1 MQAYLTELDSWVR
14 YRKDELDELDAAA
27 LPRSPRK
34 DELTDDM
41 TLSMALWKA
50 VADRLQLLLAVWD
63 GGRVL
68 EPERE
73 RLATLI
79 HGRLDATLDPAV
91 LAKSATEPRYDVRR
105 ARRVAAG
112 GLPAVRRAGR
122 AAAPAARPR
131 SGGRRERRPRQGPAR
146 LARPAARPGRP
157 RARRRSRPRAQRTW
171 DELAARIKDVTER
184 LQRGGDVGGL
194 LGPLENDTALFE
206 RDLIVGG
213 AERRDT
219 RDRAAAAAE
228 LREDLLAR
236 SAALEQLA
244 ARCVEAVD
252 PAPNYA
258 VPDVEALGPVPGLA
272 ARPRRLP
279 QPPGAR
285 RRCHE
290 PRPRVVRRRP
300 RRPRRPGRAAR
311 RARAEGVRPGLVVRQ
326 RDLAGAE
333 ATAREVLARR
343 PCPVAV
349 ATALVDA
356 YAAWLT
362 HAATPQ
368 LQGGP
373 PMKCQQPG
381 CTGTIV
387 DGYCDVCGMA
397 PAEGARRHAGST
409 GSRDRR

>member
-1 MQAYLTELDSWVR
+1 MSPVHAPEAPGRLGQPVEVMAMQAYLTQLDSWVR

-27 LPRSPRK
+27 LASPRK

-41 TLSMALWKA
+41 ALSMALWKA

-68 EPERE
+68 GPERE

-91 LAKSATEPRYDVRR
+91 LAKSALTPGATPGALAVSLPEACRLSD
-105 ARRVAAG
+105 ALAG
-112 GLPAVRRAGR
+112 QLRQRLALD
-122 AAAPAARPR
+122 PAAD
-131 SGGRRERRPRQGPAR
+131 AN
-146 LARPAARPGRP
+146 AARVKDL
-157 RARRRSRPRAQRTW
+157 RASLDRLRDQVALEPDSGQARAQRTW
-171 DELAARIKDVTER
+171 DELAARITDVTTR
-184 LQRGGDVGGL
+184 VQRGGDVGGL

-228 LREDLLAR
+228 LRDDLLAR
-236 SAALEQLA
+236 SAALQQLA

-252 PAPNYA
+252 PAPKYA
-258 VPDVEALGPVPGLA
+258 VPDVEALGPVPDSPRDLDAYRTRMARVADAMNLA
-272 ARPRRLP
+272 HASYAAALTAHDDLVARLDALTLKASAQRLS
-279 QPPGAR
+279 G
-285 RRCHE
+285 E
-290 PRPRVVRRRP
+290 
-300 RRPRRPGRAAR
+300 
-311 RARAEGVRPGLVVRQ
+311 

-333 ATAREVLARR
+333 ATAREVLTRR

-356 YAAWLT
+356 YGAWLT
-362 HAATPQ
+362 FASARTSAA
-368 LQGGP
+368 
-373 PMKCQQPG
+373 K
-381 CTGTIV
+381 
-387 DGYCDVCGMA
+387 
-397 PAEGARRHAGST
+397 GS
-409 GSRDRR
+409 S

>member
-1 MQAYLTELDSWVR
+1 
-14 YRKDELDELDAAA
+14 
-27 LPRSPRK
+27 
-34 DELTDDM
+34 M

-91 LAKSATEPRYDVRR
+91 LARSADSRGRRLVRWRCRCPRP
-105 ARRVAAG
+105 AACPTRWPDSCASASRSIPPPTRTP
-112 GLPAVRRAGR
+112 PASRTCAPRSTGCATRSRSSPTAAGR
-122 AAAPAARPR
+122 AP
-131 SGGRRERRPRQGPAR
+131 ST
-146 LARPAARPGRP
+146 PGTSWP
-157 RARRRSRPRAQRTW
+157 RASTTSPT
-171 DELAARIKDVTER
+171 R

-228 LREDLLAR
+228 LRDDLLAR
-236 SAALEQLA
+236 SAALQQLA

-252 PAPNYA
+252 PAPKYA
-258 VPDVEALGPVPGLA
+258 VPDVEALGPVPDSPRDLDAYRTRLARVADAMNLAHASYAAALSAHDDLVARLDALTLKASAQGLA
-272 ARPRRLP
+272 N
-279 QPPGAR
+279 
-285 RRCHE
+285 E
-290 PRPRVVRRRP
+290 
-300 RRPRRPGRAAR
+300 
-311 RARAEGVRPGLVVRQ
+311 

-333 ATAREVLARR
+333 ATAREVLSRR

-349 ATALVDA
+349 ARALVDA
-356 YAAWLT
+356 YDTWLT
-362 HAATPQ
+362 LRRNPH
-368 LQGGP
+368 L
-373 PMKCQQPG
+373 
-381 CTGTIV
+381 
-387 DGYCDVCGMA
+387 
-397 PAEGARRHAGST
+397 EG
-409 GSRDRR
+409 GSR

>member
-1 MQAYLTELDSWVR
+1 MSPVHAPEAPGSLGRPVEVMAMQAYLTDLDSWVR

-27 LPRSPRK
+27 LASRRAASGK

-41 TLSMALWKA
+41 ALSMALWKA

-91 LAKSATEPRYDVRR
+91 LAKSAGTPGATSGALAVSLPEACRLSDALAGQLRQRLALDPAADENA
-105 ARRVAAG
+105 ARVKE
-112 GLPAVRRAGR
+112 LR
-122 AAAPAARPR
+122 AAL
-131 SGGRRERRPRQGPAR
+131 ERLRDQVALEPEG
-146 LARPAARPGRP
+146 
-157 RARRRSRPRAQRTW
+157 SRPRAQKTW
-171 DELAARIKDVTER
+171 DELAVRINDVTER
-184 LQRGGDVGGL
+184 LQRGGDVGGH

-213 AERRDT
+213 AQRRDN

-228 LREDLLAR
+228 LRDDLLAR
-236 SAALEQLA
+236 SAALQQLA

-258 VPDVEALGPVPGLA
+258 VPDVEALGPVPESPRDLDAYRTRLGRVGDAMNLA
-272 ARPRRLP
+272 HASYAAALGAHDDLVARLDALTIKAS
-279 QPPGAR
+279 AR
-285 RRCHE
+285 
-290 PRPRVVRRRP
+290 
-300 RRPRRPGRAAR
+300 
-311 RARAEGVRPGLVVRQ
+311 GVSSQ
-326 RDLAGAE
+326 RDLAAAE

-349 ATALVDA
+349 ATALVQA
-356 YAAWLT
+356 YDAWLS
-362 HAATPQ
+362 HASSRTTAA
-368 LQGGP
+368 
-373 PMKCQQPG
+373 K
-381 CTGTIV
+381 
-387 DGYCDVCGMA
+387 
-397 PAEGARRHAGST
+397 GS
-409 GSRDRR
+409 S

>member
-1 MQAYLTELDSWVR
+1 M
-14 YRKDELDELDAAA
+14 
-27 LPRSPRK
+27 
-34 DELTDDM
+34 
-41 TLSMALWKA
+41 
-50 VADRLQLLLAVWD
+50 QLLLAVWD

-68 EPERE
+68 EAERE

-91 LAKSATEPRYDVRR
+91 LAKSAASPGTTSGALAVSLPEACRLSD
-105 ARRVAAG
+105 ALAG
-112 GLPAVRRAGR
+112 QLRQRLALD
-122 AAAPAARPR
+122 PAAD
-131 SGGRRERRPRQGPAR
+131 AN
-146 LARPAARPGRP
+146 AARVKDL
-157 RARRRSRPRAQRTW
+157 RASLDRLRDQVALEPDSGRSRAQKTW
-171 DELAARIKDVTER
+171 DDLAARINDLTER

-219 RDRAAAAAE
+219 RDRAVAAAE

-252 PAPNYA
+252 PAPKYA
-258 VPDVEALGPVPGLA
+258 VPDVEALGAVPDSPRDLDAYRARLGRVGDAMNLA
-272 ARPRRLP
+272 HASYAAALS
-279 QPPGAR
+279 A
-285 RRCHE
+285 HDDL
-290 PRPRVVRRRP
+290 VVRLD
-300 RRPRRPGRAAR
+300 ALTLKASAR
-311 RARAEGVRPGLVVRQ
+311 RASRERARPCRGRGDGA
-326 RDLAGAE
+326 RGAE
-333 ATAREVLARR
+333 PAALPDRGRGRLGRHVRR
-343 PCPVAV
+343 VADV
-349 ATALVDA
+349 CSKP
-356 YAAWLT
+356 
-362 HAATPQ
+362 H
-368 LQGGP
+368 LQGGS

-397 PAEGARRHAGST
+397 PAEGGRRHVRVT